1 MWEVCMKSKHENNSR
16 NFSHFH
22 VTVIFWRG
30 SSLLCLTMLIDLV
43 CGKFW
48 VFWLKEMHAGI
59 LHTIV
64 SAKILQGKLTEWEE
78 LSHFKKPEQIKIKSL
93 RGSMQREE
101 NKKISKGT
109 VKGLIH
115 IFINLYVRH
124 QLCFRIIFTS
134 GTRTLCLVWV
144 YRHKMTAGG
153 TFRGI
158 SL

>member
-78 LSHFKKPEQIKIKSL
+78 LSHFKKPEQIKKESARL
-93 RGSMQREE
+93 DNTRGEWE
-101 NKKISKGT
+101 NI
-109 VKGLIH
+109 
-115 IFINLYVRH
+115 
-124 QLCFRIIFTS
+124 
-134 GTRTLCLVWV
+134 
-144 YRHKMTAGG
+144 
-153 TFRGI
+153 
-158 SL
+158 